1 MAETWV
7 PRARRERLAVTE
19 VGGEAVVYDL
29 DADRAHCL
37 NPSALAIWQS
47 CDGSRTVAELAAL
60 IDLPNEEAVWHGL
73 HQLASEG
80 LLDSALPATAPDRSV
95 SRREMLRKIAIGGAV
110 GLAVP
115 TVISIVAPQA
125 AAAVTVL
132 SANCQSCVFGI
143 GATCQSGF
151 CSQSSTCA
159 PLGNV
164 GQPSGTSCVADGQ
177 CCSGKCLGN
186 GTCK

>member
-1 MAETWV
+1 MAETWL

-19 VGGEAVVYDL
+19 VGGEVVVYDL

-47 CDGSRTVAELAAL
+47 CDGSRTVAEVATV
-60 IDLPNEEAVWHGL
+60 IDAPNEEAVWHGL

-125 AAAVTVL
+125 AAAV
-132 SANCQSCVFGI
+132 SKSGNCQACNGNGQCASNNCTASNV
-143 GATCQSGF
+143 
-151 CSQSSTCA
+151 CA
-159 PLGNV
+159 PAGQILALPAGSPCTLGN
-164 GQPSGTSCVADGQ
+164 Q
-177 CCSGKCLGN
+177 CCSGVCSG
-186 GTCK
+186 GTCAP